1 MNELET
7 LLAQV
12 AHLAE
17 QVNALRVEGKEI
29 PEWLGCELCEMADK
43 AKLLAEDY
51 EPIEWDSYNR
61 FRTA

>member
-17 QVNALRVEGKEI
+17 QVNKLRVEGNEI
-29 PEWLGCELCEMADK
+29 PEWLGCALCEMADK
-43 AKLLAEDY
+43 AKLVAEDY
-51 EPIEWDSYNR
+51 EVILWD
-61 FRTA
+61 A

>member
-17 QVNALRVEGKEI
+17 QVNSLRVEGQAI
-29 PEWLGCELCEMADK
+29 PEWLGCELCELADK
-43 AKLLAEDY
+43 AKLVAEDY
-51 EPIEWDSYNR
+51 ERSY
-61 FRTA
+61 